1 MAKTTFLT
9 NKATAK
15 YPHIVSPDTE
25 GQYATNKYTT
35 KFVMT
40 PGDAEPLIKQLKEA
54 AKEHKLGAKAYL
66 PFKKETIKQGDKEV
80 ETGNIQFSASSKFA
94 PAIFDAKNNV
104 IKRNKVGED
113 FYIGSGSVIKI
124 AGEFY
129 NYDKGISLQ
138 MRQVQV
144 LELVNTQASMFE
156 ASEDGNFDGSE
167 YEDSD
172 GGSSFGEDA
181 EADGLAI

>member
-35 KFVMT
+35 KFVM
-40 PGDAEPLIKQLKEA
+40 PPAEAKPLIVALQA
-54 AKEHKLGAKAYL
+54 AQKEHKLGAKAKL
-66 PFKKETIKQGDKEV
+66 PFKKETIKQGDNEV

-94 PAIFDAKNNV
+94 PAIFDAKNKI
-104 IKRNKVGED
+104 IKRDKAGDD
-113 FYIGSGSVIKI
+113 FYIGSGSVVKI

-129 NYDKGISLQ
+129 SYDKGISLQ

-144 LELVNTQASMFE
+144 LELVNTQTSMFE
-156 ASEDGNFDGSE
+156 PSEDGNFDGSE
-167 YEDSD
+167 LDD
-172 GGSSFGEDA
+172 DGSSFGSDNDA
-181 EADGLAI
+181 EADELAI